1 MVGEL
6 QRIKVARMQKRRKYK
21 NTIHMLYFRYQHTER
36 GVDDGGRAA
45 GY

>member
-1 MVGEL
+1 MEGEL

-21 NTIHMLYFRYQHTER
+21 NTIRILYFSYQHTER
-36 GVDDGGRAA
+36 RVEDGGRAA